1 MDENQVCCHIIIYV
15 VHIHIELKLPNYID
29 PCSAFNSWYST
40 DASTQ
45 YAVWGFKMTGVWLEN
60 GGSVGLNLVLVNGLA
75 WAEMHMHLTALE
87 VGEWGRG
94 GGGFLR

>member
-1 MDENQVCCHIIIYV
+1 
-15 VHIHIELKLPNYID
+15 
-29 PCSAFNSWYST
+29 
-40 DASTQ
+40 
-45 YAVWGFKMTGVWLEN
+45 MTGVWLEN

-94 GGGFLR
+94 GGGFLRYKYRVIILIFWFYLEGLQQQSASPNFFEVSYGSLID